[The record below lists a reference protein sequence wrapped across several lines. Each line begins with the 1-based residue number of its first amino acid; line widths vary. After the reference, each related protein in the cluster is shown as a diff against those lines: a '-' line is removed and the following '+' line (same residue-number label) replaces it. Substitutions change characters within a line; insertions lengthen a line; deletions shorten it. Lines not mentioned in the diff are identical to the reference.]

1 LTFGK
6 DSLYKQ
12 TFVTVN
18 IIFYLESKLE
28 ASSLCTRWNCST
40 EERQRSKNAAM
51 EAGDRARAGVAAT
64 EIEKH
69 ELVPGDMESDP
80 MEARELELVPTWR
93 EQLTLRGMVTAL
105 LVGFIFTVI
114 VMKIALTT
122 GLVPTLNVSAAL
134 LVFLALRGW
143 TRLLERLGFAH
154 RPFTRQENCVVETCA
169 VACYTIAFG
178 GQYTRTPRC
187 SS

>member
-1 LTFGK
+1 
-6 DSLYKQ
+6 
-12 TFVTVN
+12 
-18 IIFYLESKLE
+18 
-28 ASSLCTRWNCST
+28 
-40 EERQRSKNAAM
+40 M
-51 EAGDRARAGVAAT
+51 EAGDRARAGDAAT

-80 MEARELELVPTWR
+80 TEARELEVVPTWR
-93 EQLTLRGMVTAL
+93 EQLTVRGMVTAL

-134 LVFLALRGW
+134 LVFLVLRGW
-143 TRLLERLGFAH
+143 TRLLERLGFGH
-154 RPFTRQENCVVETCA
+154 RPFTRQDNCVVETCA

-178 GQYTRTPRC
+178 GQYTHTPRC